1 MRVAAEPACFAVRSI
16 AQVVCRVDMAIP
28 SSRRLTW
35 RIRVKSAFNRSGTL
49 VAESGRTN
57 QAQSG

>member
-35 RIRVKSAFNRSGTL
+35 RIRVKSALTAAARL
-49 VAESGRTN
+49 
-57 QAQSG
+57 